1 LKHQHTK
8 NERGKAYVKRL
19 DLGLIIISVVMIFVA
34 IATDIFWIAKFVG
47 KPFPKTMPVSLTVY
61 NAFAVPDLLMSIFLY
76 IGAIGLLQLRKFGLV
91 FSLVA
96 TGMWLFDSLLVLGI
110 TKLSRIDIV
119 GFSLVFASFTV
130 GYLLYKRDIFD

>member
-1 LKHQHTK
+1 M
-8 NERGKAYVKRL
+8 KRP
-19 DLGLIIISVVMIFVA
+19 DLGLIIISVVMFFVA
-34 IATDIFWIAKFVG
+34 VATDIFWVAKIIG
-47 KPFPKTMPVSLTVY
+47 RPFPETMPVSSTVY
-61 NAFAVPDLLMSIFLY
+61 NAFTVPDILMSIFLY
-76 IGAIGLLQLRKFGLV
+76 IGATGLLRLRKFGLI

-96 TGMWLFDSLLVLGI
+96 MGMWLFDSLLVLGI